1 MDIIIVTDLDGT
13 LLDANDFTFD
23 AIHKDIINLIENGI
37 EFIPVSS
44 KTRMEM
50 MSFCSELGVKTPFI
64 YENGAGFSI
73 NAEASNKTDIIVGMA
88 VDELVEIW
96 NKVIPDEL
104 KASCEFLSNLSLDD
118 CNAILGLSGEPLRL
132 ALERSYTALFTFNG
146 NETALA
152 ALYHHAESAGLRLQ
166 KGGRV
171 FCLSGMHN
179 KASFIEFLRQ
189 QNDRQPKKLIIAF
202 GDASNDIP
210 MLNAADIACI
220 IPSPTGSQ
228 LPPEVITTTK
238 IIASQPAP
246 IGWIESAEAALAL
259 ASDIGDVNYG

>member
-1 MDIIIVTDLDGT
+1 MDITIVTDLDGT
-13 LLDANDFTFD
+13 LLDANAFTFD
-23 AIHKDIINLIENGI
+23 AIHKDIIDLIEKGI

-50 MSFCSELGVKTPFI
+50 MSFCSDLGVTTPFI
-64 YENGAGFSI
+64 YENGAGFST
-73 NAEASNKTDIIVGMA
+73 NGEASNQTDIIVGMPL
-88 VDELVEIW
+88 DELVGMW
-96 NKVIPDEL
+96 NSAIPDEL
-104 KASCEFLSNLSLDD
+104 KATCQFLSTLSLDE
-118 CNAILGLSGEPLRL
+118 CSAILGLSGERLRL
-132 ALERSYTALFTFNG
+132 ALKRSFTALFTFNG

-171 FCLSGMHN
+171 FCLSGMHD

-189 QNDRQPKKLIIAF
+189 ENERQPKKLILAF

-220 IPSPTGSQ
+220 IPSPTGKQ

-238 IIASQPAP
+238 ITASQPAP
-246 IGWIESAEAALAL
+246 LGWIESAEAALAL
-259 ASDIGDVNYG
+259 ASEIGDVNYG